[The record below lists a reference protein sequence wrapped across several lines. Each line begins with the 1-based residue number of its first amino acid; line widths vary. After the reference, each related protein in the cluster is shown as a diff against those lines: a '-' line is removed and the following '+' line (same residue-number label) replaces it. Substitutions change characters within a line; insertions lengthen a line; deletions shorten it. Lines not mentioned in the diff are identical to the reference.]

1 MTGFQTPS
9 FQAAADNLSSIYAVF
24 ARCVPPTKLQAWV
37 LDNYDD
43 FRSVSASNRLFTA
56 RTEAPTDPALE
67 LGRDVDPQGKL
78 AELAQGQYFH
88 GEDNKVRYW
97 ERTVNRLGGGY
108 K

>member
-37 LDNYDD
+37 LDNYED
-43 FRSVSASNRLFTA
+43 FCSVSASNRLFTA